1 MRDEWYEI
9 QMDGIHSSLE
19 YFFFYSSTKWWR
31 DFFFFFFSFR
41 RSFSILD
48 SLMGKR
54 VLYYVWFTINN
65 RRWLHVYFI
74 IVFNVIQW
82 ILFAFS
88 KLKKK
93 IFQSITTIIWQHKA
107 AVIRYILYSL
117 TSKHANKPLAIYVHY
132 LCNVRCIFL
141 RKSNLISMSI

>member
-1 MRDEWYEI
+1 MWEMNGMKFKWMAFIRRLSTFSFIHRQNDEEI
-9 QMDGIHSSLE
+9 
-19 YFFFYSSTKWWR
+19 
-31 DFFFFFFSFR
+31 FFFFSFR

-132 LCNVRCIFL
+132 LCNVRCICL